1 MTIPPA
7 SRTTLDLV
15 ADVLI
20 IGGGLAGTWAA
31 VAAAR
36 EGARV
41 VLVDKGYC
49 GTSGVTATAGPGHWW
64 VPPLPGAREAA
75 IDKRLATAHA
85 LADAR
90 WMARIIDT
98 TWTSLPTLAGYYD
111 FPQNEQG
118 VTQYRGLRGPE
129 YLRGM
134 RRLVLDSGVT
144 ILDHSPALQLLRND
158 RGEVAGARGWRRQA
172 GGAWQIRAGAVVLA
186 SGGCAFLSRLLG
198 SHTNTGDGYL
208 MAAEA
213 GAELSGMEF
222 SSYYCIAAAGSSMT
236 RSMVYSFGEYFDA
249 ADRPLHLSTGPD
261 FTDALARALLNGP
274 VFCRLN
280 RVPPQIRAQL
290 PVIQPNLMLPFDR
303 RGIDPWRDRFA
314 VTLHPEG
321 TIRGVGGLRVIDDDC
336 QTTVPGVF
344 AAGDAAS
351 RESIAGATSG
361 GGAQNSAWALSS
373 GQYAGRGAARRALGK
388 PERSVSLQGFGN
400 AGLQS
405 RPSLSATRPNELIQR
420 IQAEVHPLEKNLFR
434 SGSQIGRSLQAL
446 DNVWDEVREG
456 LSVDPHNPLR
466 AREIAAMAATAR
478 WCYSAAEQ
486 RKESRGMHQRSDTPE
501 QNPLFDAHL
510 RIAGVDQPR
519 TRHDPVPSSVN
530 PQPQGNAQ

>member
-1 MTIPPA
+1 MTIPLA
-7 SRTTLDLV
+7 SRTTLDL
-15 ADVLI
+15 ATDVLV

-31 VAAAR
+31 MAAAR

-64 VPPLPGAREAA
+64 VPPLPGVREAA

-85 LADAR
+85 LADPR

-111 FPQNEQG
+111 FPQNEHG

-134 RRLVLDSGVT
+134 RRLVQDSGVT
-144 ILDHSPALQLLRND
+144 ILDHSPALELLRND
-158 RGEVAGARGWRRQA
+158 QGEVAGARGWRRQA
-172 GGAWQIRAGAVVLA
+172 GGDWQIRAGAVVLA

-236 RSMVYSFGEYFDA
+236 RSMVYSFGDYFDA
-249 ADRPLHLSTGPD
+249 ADRPLNLSTGPD
-261 FTDALARALLNGP
+261 FTDTLARALLDGP
-274 VFCRLN
+274 VYCRLN
-280 RVPPQIRAQL
+280 RVPANIRAQL
-290 PVIQPNLMLPFDR
+290 PTIQPNLMLPFDR

-351 RESIAGATSG
+351 RELIAGATSG

-373 GQYAGRGAARRALGK
+373 GQYAGRGAARLALGK
-388 PERSVSLQGFGN
+388 PARSEVLQGFAG
-400 AGLQS
+400 AGLWSSPALTAPQ
-405 RPSLSATRPNELIQR
+405 PNELIRR

-434 SGSQIGRSLQAL
+434 SGHQLGRSLQVL
-446 DNVWDEVREG
+446 DTVWDEVRRG
-456 LSVDPHNPLR
+456 LSVDPQNPLR

-510 RIAGVDQPR
+510 RIAGVDQPW
-519 TRHDPVPSSVN
+519 TRHDPVSTSL
-530 PQPQGNAQ
+530 PQPQGHAQ

>member
-1 MTIPPA
+1 MTITSAHAA
-7 SRTTLDLV
+7 SQPTPNLV
-15 ADVLI
+15 TDVLV

-41 VLVDKGYC
+41 ILVDKGYC

-75 IDKRLATAHA
+75 IDKRLASAYG

-134 RRLVLDSGVT
+134 RRLVQDRGVT
-144 ILDHSPALQLLRND
+144 ILDHSPALELLRND
-158 RGEVAGARGWRRQA
+158 QGEVAGARGWRRQA
-172 GGAWQIRAGAVVLA
+172 GGTWQVRAGAVVLA

-198 SHTNTGDGYL
+198 CHTNTGDGYL

-222 SSYYCIAAAGSSMT
+222 SSYYCIAASGSSMT
-236 RSMVYSFGEYFDA
+236 RSMIYSFGEYFDA
-249 ADRPLHLSTGPD
+249 ADRPLHIPTGPD
-261 FTDALARALLNGP
+261 FTDALAKALLNGP

-280 RVPPQIRAQL
+280 RVPAQIRAQL
-290 PVIQPNLMLPFDR
+290 PGIQPNLMLPFDR
-303 RGIDPWRDRFA
+303 RGIDPYREKFA
-314 VTLHPEG
+314 VTLHAEG
-321 TIRGVGGLRVIDDDC
+321 TIRGVGGLRVIDDNC

-373 GQYAGRGAARRALGK
+373 GQWAGRGAARLARQK
-388 PERSVSLQGFGN
+388 PDRSASLHGFSG

-405 RPSLSATRPNELIQR
+405 RPALAKSRPDELIQR

-456 LSVDPHNPLR
+456 LQVDEHNPLR

-478 WCYSAAEQ
+478 WCYSAAQQ
-486 RKESRGMHQRSDTPE
+486 RKESRGMHQRSDAPE

-510 RIAGVDQPR
+510 RIAGVDQPW
-519 TRHDPVPSSVN
+519 TRHDPIN
-530 PQPQGNAQ
+530 PLPQGHAQ

>member
-1 MTIPPA
+1 MTSNTPSQP
-7 SRTTLDLV
+7 TLDLV
-15 ADVLI
+15 TDVLV

-49 GTSGVTATAGPGHWW
+49 GTSGVTASAGPGHWW

-75 IDKRLATAHA
+75 IGKRLASAHG

-98 TWTSLPTLAGYYD
+98 TWNSLPPLAGYYD
-111 FPQNEQG
+111 FPQNEHG

-134 RRLVLDSGVT
+134 RRLVQDSGVT
-144 ILDHSPALQLLRND
+144 ILDHSPALELLRND
-158 RGEVAGARGWRRQA
+158 QGEVAGARGWRRQA
-172 GGAWQIRAGAVVLA
+172 GGDWRIRAGAVVVA

-198 SHTNTGDGYL
+198 CHTNTGDGYL

-236 RSMVYSFGEYFDA
+236 RSMIYSFGEYFDA
-249 ADRPLHLSTGPD
+249 ADRPLDIPQGPD
-261 FTDALARALLNGP
+261 FTNALARALLNGP
-274 VFCRLN
+274 VYCRLN
-280 RVPPQIRAQL
+280 RVPAQIRVQL
-290 PVIQPNLMLPFDR
+290 PSIQPNVMLPFDR
-303 RGIDPWRDRFA
+303 RGIDPYRDKFA
-314 VTLHPEG
+314 VTLHAEG
-321 TIRGVGGLRVIDDDC
+321 TIRGVGGLRVIDDAC

-351 RESIAGATSG
+351 RELIAGATSG

-373 GQYAGRGAARRALGK
+373 GQWAGRGAAQLARQK
-388 PERSVSLQGFGN
+388 PAHSASLQGFNGV
-400 AGLQS
+400 GLQP
-405 RPSLSATRPNELIQR
+405 RAALTQTRPNDLIQR
-420 IQAEVHPLEKNLFR
+420 IQAETHPLDKNLFR
-434 SGSQIGRSLQAL
+434 SGQQIDRSLQAL
-446 DNVWDEVREG
+446 ENVWDEVRDG
-456 LSVDPHNPLR
+456 LPADPHNPLK

-478 WCYSAAEQ
+478 WCYRAAEQ
-486 RKESRGMHQRSDTPE
+486 RQESRGMHQRSDTPE

-510 RIAGVDQPR
+510 RIAGVDQPWLR
-519 TRHDPVPSSVN
+519 QDPVLAAT
-530 PQPQGNAQ
+530 PQPQGHAQ

>member
-1 MTIPPA
+1 MTINSAHAA
-7 SRTTLDLV
+7 SQPTLDLV
-15 ADVLI
+15 TDVLV

-41 VLVDKGYC
+41 ILVDKGYC

-75 IDKRLATAHA
+75 IDKRLASAYG

-134 RRLVLDSGVT
+134 RRLVQDSGVT
-144 ILDHSPALQLLRND
+144 ILDHSPALELLRND
-158 RGEVAGARGWRRQA
+158 QGEVAGARGWRRQA
-172 GGAWQIRAGAVVLA
+172 GGTWQVRAGAVVLA
-186 SGGCAFLSRLLG
+186 TGGCAFLSRLLG
-198 SHTNTGDGYL
+198 CHTNTGDGYL

-222 SSYYCIAAAGSSMT
+222 SSYYCIAASGSSMT
-236 RSMVYSFGEYFDA
+236 RSMIYSFGEYFDA
-249 ADRPLHLSTGPD
+249 ADRPLHIPTGPD
-261 FTDALARALLNGP
+261 FTDALAKALLNGP

-280 RVPPQIRAQL
+280 RVPAQIRAQL
-290 PVIQPNLMLPFDR
+290 PGIQPNLMLPFDR
-303 RGIDPWRDRFA
+303 RGIDPYREKFA
-314 VTLHPEG
+314 VTLHAEG
-321 TIRGVGGLRVIDDDC
+321 TIRGVGGLRVIDDNC

-373 GQYAGRGAARRALGK
+373 GQWAGSGAARLARQK
-388 PERSVSLQGFGN
+388 PDRSASLHGFSG

-405 RPSLSATRPNELIQR
+405 RPALAKSRLDELIQR

-456 LSVDPHNPLR
+456 LQVDEHNPLR

-478 WCYSAAEQ
+478 WCYSAAQQ
-486 RKESRGMHQRSDTPE
+486 RKESRGMHQRSDAPE

-510 RIAGVDQPR
+510 RIAGVDQPW
-519 TRHDPVPSSVN
+519 TRHDPIN
-530 PQPQGNAQ
+530 PLPQGHAQ

>member
-1 MTIPPA
+1 MMTPA
-7 SRTTLDLV
+7 AHATSRDTLDLV
-15 ADVLI
+15 ADVLV

-41 VLVDKGYC
+41 ILVDKGYC
-49 GTSGVTATAGPGHWW
+49 GTSGVTVTAGPGHWW
-64 VPPLPGAREAA
+64 VPPLIGAREAA
-75 IDKRLATAHA
+75 IEKRLATAHG

-98 TWTSLPTLAGYYD
+98 TWTSLPTLTGYYD

-144 ILDHSPALQLLRND
+144 ILDHSPALELLRND
-158 RGEVAGARGWRRQA
+158 QGEVAGARGWRRQA
-172 GGAWQIRAGAVVLA
+172 GGDWQVRAAAVVLA

-249 ADRPLHLSTGPD
+249 ADRPLDISTGPH
-261 FTDALARALLNGP
+261 FTETLAKALLDGP
-274 VFCRLN
+274 VYCRLN
-280 RVPPQIRAQL
+280 RVPAHIRAQL
-290 PVIQPNLMLPFDR
+290 PSIQPNLMLPFDR
-303 RGIDPWRDRFA
+303 RGINPYLDKFT
-314 VTLHPEG
+314 VTLHAEG

-351 RESIAGATSG
+351 RELIAGATSG

-373 GQYAGRGAARRALGK
+373 GQYAGRGAARRARQK
-388 PERSVSLQGFGN
+388 PLRNASLQGFAG

-405 RPSLSATRPNELIQR
+405 RPLLIATRPNELIQR

-434 SGSQIGRSLQAL
+434 SGAEIGRSLQAL
-446 DNVWDEVREG
+446 DTVWDEVREG
-456 LSVDPHNPLR
+456 LQVDQNNPLR

-478 WCYSAAEQ
+478 WCYRAAEQ
-486 RKESRGMHQRSDTPE
+486 RQESRGMHRRSDTPE

-510 RIAGVDQPR
+510 RIAGVDQPW
-519 TRHDPVPSSVN
+519 TRLDPITLL
-530 PQPQGNAQ
+530 PQGHAQ